1 MDDTATDTDPATT
14 SRCRRKALRFLRQ
27 LAIKR
32 SILPPSLFLNN
43 LKREGSNGVQH
54 AVGGGAFAVN
64 FISSVLRG
72 CFS

>member
-1 MDDTATDTDPATT
+1 MDDTATDADPATT

-43 LKREGSNGVQH
+43 LKREGSNGVQQV
-54 AVGGGAFAVN
+54 VGGGAFAVS

-72 CFS
+72 RFS